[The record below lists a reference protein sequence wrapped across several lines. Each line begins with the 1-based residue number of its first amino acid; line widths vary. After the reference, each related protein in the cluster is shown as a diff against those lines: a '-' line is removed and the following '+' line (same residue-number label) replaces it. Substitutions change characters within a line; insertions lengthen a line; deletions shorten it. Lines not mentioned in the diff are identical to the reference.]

1 MFKLKNQFKIISVFL
16 LAFLGL
22 FLITNKN
29 SIMAMEKS
37 NNIQINKEI
46 IISKKQ
52 EIQEYINQKN
62 QIASYIIDCTNIPN
76 NETLNKLLEMHT
88 NLSNLINYL
97 REQIESLEEISN
109 IFQ

>member
-1 MFKLKNQFKIISVFL
+1 MIKLQNQFKIISIFL
-16 LAFLGL
+16 FMLLGL
-22 FLITNKN
+22 FFINN
-29 SIMAMEKS
+29 SNQVMAMEKS
-37 NNIQINKEI
+37 NNIHINKEI
-46 IISKKQ
+46 IINKKK

-62 QIASYIIDCTNIPN
+62 QIAYIIAFTNIPN
-76 NETLNKLLEMHT
+76 NGTLNKLLEMHT